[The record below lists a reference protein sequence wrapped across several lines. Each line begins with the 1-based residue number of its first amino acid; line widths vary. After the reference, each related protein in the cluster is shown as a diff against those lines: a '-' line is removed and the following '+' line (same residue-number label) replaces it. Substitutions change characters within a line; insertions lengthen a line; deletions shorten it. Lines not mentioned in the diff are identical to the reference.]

1 MSDTIKINM
10 SSKSIRLR
18 FAPSPT
24 GYLHVGG
31 LRTALYNYFYAKQS
45 NGKLILRIEDT
56 DQNRL
61 IKNAEKDL
69 IDMLLWSGIEFDE
82 GPHIGGSYGP
92 YRQSERLSIYKDF
105 YYDLI
110 KKNKAYPCFYSNQRL
125 SDLASGKLS
134 TEDAT
139 IEDSVFKE
147 FNLDTIWDKM
157 KNEKFVVRFKI
168 PNNEFLIHDDLIK
181 GEVKFDLNLIN
192 DPIIIKSDGFPTYH
206 FANVIDDHLMEV
218 THVIRGEEWLPSI
231 PKHIALYKAFDWNVP
246 KFGHLPLLLN
256 NDKTKLSKRKND
268 VSVSSYI
275 EKGYTK
281 EALINFLSLLGWH
294 EKGDREIYSLEE
306 LTQSFS
312 FDRVNKSGAVF
323 DIQKLNSF
331 NNHYI
336 KNYPIDKL
344 KKILLN
350 FSSSFS
356 EFSEQMIELVKD
368 KIDTLGDFQKSLDF
382 FFLKSFELND
392 DDKKYIQSELSV
404 KILNIFLDQLLNLKS
419 DDKIDLT
426 SIIKSIQNKI
436 ECSPKDIWKTLRL
449 SLTGESHGPSLQQI
463 INIYGLDKT
472 KKLITNYVHR

>member
-1 MSDTIKINM
+1 MSPKFT
-10 SSKSIRLR
+10 RLR

-61 IKNAEKDL
+61 VENAEKDL
-69 IDMLLWSGIEFDE
+69 INMLLWSGIEFDE
-82 GPHIGGSYGP
+82 GPHIGCDYGP

-105 YYDLI
+105 YHVLI
-110 KKNKAYPCFYSNQRL
+110 KKKCAYPCFYSDQRL
-125 SDLASGKLS
+125 ADLASEKLS

-147 FNLDTIWDKM
+147 FDLDAIWDKM
-157 KNEKFVVRFKI
+157 QNENFVVRFKI
-168 PNNEFLIHDDLIK
+168 PNNESLVYHDLIK

-206 FANVIDDHLMEV
+206 FANVIDDHLMGI

-231 PKHIALYKAFDWNVP
+231 PKHIALYKAFDWGIP
-246 KFGHLPLLLN
+246 QFGHLPLLLN
-256 NDKTKLSKRKND
+256 NDKSKLSKRKND

-323 DIQKLNSF
+323 DVKKLNSF
-331 NNHYI
+331 NNNYI
-336 KNYPIDKL
+336 RNYPMNEL
-344 KKILLN
+344 KSILVN
-350 FSSSFS
+350 FSSSTS
-356 EFSEQMIELVKD
+356 KLSDDMIKLVKD
-368 KIDTLGDFQKSLDF
+368 KVNT
-382 FFLKSFELND
+382 LND
-392 DDKKYIQSELSV
+392 FEESLQFLFLDSILLDSENMNYITSNLSV
-404 KILNIFLDQLLNLKS
+404 DILKLFLEELEQS
-419 DDKIDLT
+419 DTEEQIDL
-426 SIIKSIQNKI
+426 SPMIKNIQNNL
-436 ECSPKDIWKTLRL
+436 ECSPQDIWKVLRL
-449 SLTGESHGPSLQQI
+449 SLTGAAHGPSLQQI
-463 INIYGLDKT
+463 VNIYGLAKV
-472 KKLITNYVHR
+472 KKLITNYANR